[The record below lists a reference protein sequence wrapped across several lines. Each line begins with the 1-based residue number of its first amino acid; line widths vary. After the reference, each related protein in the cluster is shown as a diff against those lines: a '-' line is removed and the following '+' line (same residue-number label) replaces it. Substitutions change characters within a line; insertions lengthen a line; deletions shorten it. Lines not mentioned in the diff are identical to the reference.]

1 MDSADKQIK
10 VDVLLLTYRGINP
23 MAFPE
28 IQAMLN
34 YSVKSGIDVK
44 VPPVRASALVHR
56 ARNHALTLVR
66 DDADYVLLIDDDMCP
81 GPNALLKLLQHNVPA
96 VAAYMTTRQE
106 LPVKIAGF
114 EYDPATDDFKQLL
127 RLRPDS
133 LCRAKPG
140 SQLAAGTAFLLV
152 KKSVFDA
159 ALQFHL
165 EARDWLADNQ
175 ASLDRMSVSKQ
186 KREDEREHRAKKRTA
201 LFEASGYHSIF
212 HFATNTAERE
222 MGEDLTFCRNLM
234 RMGVQV
240 YIDSSTVVAHIGYFP
255 YSPANLDDTDPSLI
269 SARVLDDEQPPMI
282 YVPGSDARQ

>member
-1 MDSADKQIK
+1 MGSPDKRIK

-34 YSVKSGIDVK
+34 YSVASGIDIK

-66 DDADYVLLIDDDMCP
+66 GDADYVLLIDDDMCP
-81 GPNALLKLLQHNVPA
+81 APNALLKLLQHNVPA

-114 EYDPATDDFKQLL
+114 EYDPVTDDFKQLL

-133 LCRAKPG
+133 LCRAKAG
-140 SQLAAGTAFLLV
+140 SQLAAGTAFLLI
-152 KKSVFDA
+152 KKDVFDQ
-159 ALQFHL
+159 ALAFYLGAH
-165 EARDWLADNQ
+165 DWLADNQ

-186 KREDEREHRAKKRTA
+186 KREDERQHRAMKRER
-201 LFEASGYHSIF
+201 LFESSGYHNIF
-212 HFATNTAERE
+212 HFASNSDERE

-234 RMGVQV
+234 RLGIPVC
-240 YIDSSTVVAHIGYFP
+240 IDSSTVVAHIGYFP

-269 SARVLDDEQPPMI
+269 SARVLDDQPPMV